1 MNILLRILLVIYAVC
16 FIIISVLSVITVL
29 NNEIATNF
37 RQKFIS
43 LVHYSPIV
51 FIIISLILLA
61 SAILFLIF
69 ALKTNKDKKAVSKY
83 TNIGEVKISLN
94 SIENI
99 ALSTVGKFSAVRNV
113 RAFVSKVDDNVS
125 VTIKALVL
133 PDINIPVISNEIQ
146 EAVKNA
152 VEESSG
158 IMVSDVRVVIEDIY
172 SGTLPVK
179 KTE

>member
-43 LVHYSPIV
+43 LGYNSPIV
-51 FIIISLILLA
+51 FIIISLIFLV

-69 ALKTNKDKKAVSKY
+69 ALKTNKDKKAVSKN

-99 ALSTVGKFSAVRNV
+99 ALSAVGKFSAVRNV

-146 EAVKNA
+146 EAVKSA

-172 SGTLPVK
+172 SGTLPVH